1 MSQRYRIQFP
11 KGDAHTL
18 DQNQAYFHLI
28 EDGERLT
35 IRFHDYAAIYSRP
48 GLYEQLFYERL
59 QCSSPAKIASILD
72 KTVAGADESLTALRV
87 LDFGAGNGIMGQEM
101 KQLGASRVVGL
112 DLIEEARAAAERDR
126 PDVYDDYLVAD
137 ITQLTPDETEALADW
152 HFTCLTSVAA
162 LGFGDIPAPAFARAL
177 KLVAPGGWVAFNIR
191 DTFLDHS
198 DRSGFSRMIREL
210 LFSEY
215 LDLFHLE
222 KYRHR
227 LSIDGEPLFYFA
239 LVAKKL
245 EDIPQDFLEALDAD
259 PD

>member
-1 MSQRYRIQFP
+1 M
-11 KGDAHTL
+11 
-18 DQNQAYFHLI
+18 
-28 EDGERLT
+28 
-35 IRFHDYAAIYSRP
+35 
-48 GLYEQLFYERL
+48 
-59 QCSSPAKIASILD
+59 
-72 KTVAGADESLTALRV
+72 AGAGESVTALRV
-87 LDFGAGNGIMGQEM
+87 LDFGAGNGIMGHEM
-101 KQLGASRVVGL
+101 KQLGASRLVGL

-137 ITQLTPDETEALADW
+137 ITQLASEEAEALADW

-191 DTFLDHS
+191 DTFLDHA

-210 LFSEY
+210 VFSEY

-239 LVAKKL
+239 LVARKRADMPAEL
-245 EDIPQDFLEALDAD
+245 IDSLAGSEEPDPQ
-259 PD
+259 

>member
-1 MSQRYRIQFP
+1 MPIRYRIQFP
-11 KGDAHTL
+11 KADAHSL
-18 DQNQAYFHLI
+18 GQNQAFFHLI

-59 QCSSPAKIASILD
+59 QCSSPAKIASILQQ
-72 KTVAGADESLTALRV
+72 TVAGTGESITSLRV
-87 LDFGAGNGIMGQEM
+87 FDFGAGNGIMGQEM
-101 KQLGASRVVGL
+101 KRLGASRVIGL
-112 DLIEEARAAAERDR
+112 DLIGEARTAAERDR

-137 ITQLTPDETEALADW
+137 ITQLKPEDAEALADW

-177 KLVAPGGWVAFNIR
+177 KLVATGGWVAFNIR
-191 DTFLDHS
+191 DTFLDHA

-245 EDIPQDFLEALDAD
+245 AEIPDALIRELVDNGS
-259 PD
+259 